1 MPTLSGVDYNNIMIY
16 MNTVGRA
23 IQCMKF
29 TMHEGVVQV
38 QHRKKKTKRKEREK
52 ARKERGRQEKGKE
65 RKKTTIQPA
74 SKQTNN
80 GAMERWVDRWTDGSI
95 NSVNQDMHVHN
106 NSCKYMQM

>member
-1 MPTLSGVDYNNIMIY
+1 MRNYTCIMPTLSGVDYNNIMIY

-52 ARKERGRQEKGKE
+52 ARKERGRQEKGKRE
-65 RKKTTIQPA
+65 RQGKEENNHSA
-74 SKQTNN
+74 SQQTNKQRSD
-80 GAMERWVDRWTDGSI
+80 GAMGR
-95 NSVNQDMHVHN
+95 
-106 NSCKYMQM
+106 